1 MQLFGCI
8 SGFIRRQQLMDKG
21 STNRI
26 EKQIE
31 IAASVS
37 RVWRAI
43 TDFREFGQWFR
54 VQLEGPFVVGEVAR
68 GQITYPG
75 YEHVTMEVIVEAI
88 EPEHRFAFWWRP
100 YAIDPAIDY
109 SSEPRTLVEFTLE
122 ASITGT
128 LLRVTE
134 SGFDG
139 IPAHRRDEAFRMND
153 GGWAAQM
160 MNVREHVQKKP

>member
-1 MQLFGCI
+1 MNK
-8 SGFIRRQQLMDKG
+8 S
-21 STNRI
+21 STDRI

-31 IAASVS
+31 VNANVT

-43 TDFREFGQWFR
+43 TDYREFGQWFR
-54 VQLEGPFVVGEVAR
+54 VELEGPFIVGEVAR

-100 YAIDPAIDY
+100 YAIDPKVDY

-122 ASITGT
+122 ETFSGT
-128 LLRVTE
+128 LVRVIE

-153 GGWAAQM
+153 GGWAAQVQ
-160 MNVREHVQKKP
+160 NIKNHVEAKP